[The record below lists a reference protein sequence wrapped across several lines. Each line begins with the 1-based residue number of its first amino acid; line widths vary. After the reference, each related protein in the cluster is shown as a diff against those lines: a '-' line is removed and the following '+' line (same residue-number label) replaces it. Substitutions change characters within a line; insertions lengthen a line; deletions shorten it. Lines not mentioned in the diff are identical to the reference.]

1 MSRPVRAAAAAAGRL
16 PPALEY
22 YGRVRGEKKRGGG
35 VVWGFI
41 SKYVD
46 QLLEEALRR
55 ASIQC
60 CKTKLKTVCESACCC
75 VLSGSGEP
83 GIP

>member
-1 MSRPVRAAAAAAGRL
+1 ML
-16 PPALEY
+16 
-22 YGRVRGEKKRGGG
+22 
-35 VVWGFI
+35 WGFI
-41 SKYVD
+41 SMYVD
-46 QLLEEALRR
+46 QLLEEALLR

-60 CKTKLKTVCESACCC
+60 CKTKLKTVRESACC